1 MPRFNGQSRPNPR
14 ENALMRND
22 ARQAPRLALPP
33 MYTLVRVRPR
43 GEERFCWTGHIYDI
57 SASGMRFELD
67 EPLPAGTEIEVRA
80 MLPGYPH
87 TTFNAAGHVVR
98 RHDDPEDLGPAR
110 MGMSFD
116 AFSHGGDRRR
126 LEDYLQHASRKAA

>member
-1 MPRFNGQSRPNPR
+1 MQH
-14 ENALMRND
+14 D

-67 EPLPAGTEIEVRA
+67 EALPPGTEIEVRA
-80 MLPGYPH
+80 MLPGTPH

-98 RHDDPEDLGPAR
+98 RHDDPEDVGPAR

-116 AFSHGGDRRR
+116 GFSQGGDQRR
-126 LEDYLQHASRKAA
+126 LAEYLEARKAA

>member
-1 MPRFNGQSRPNPR
+1 VTGRRRHASKKLTMQH
-14 ENALMRND
+14 D

-67 EPLPAGTEIEVRA
+67 EALPPGTEIEVRA
-80 MLPGYPH
+80 MLPGTPH

-98 RHDDPEDLGPAR
+98 RHDDPEDVGPAR

-116 AFSHGGDRRR
+116 GFSQGGDQRR
-126 LEDYLQHASRKAA
+126 LAEYLEARKAA